1 MFCNVS
7 QVGPQTPKEHIQ
19 AFTAAITWNEP
30 FIKFLIGFHAV
41 IIVSAIALN
50 RAGGVYSRM
59 GFMIFVGIIIRIAE
73 ILNTIGARRW
83 REFSTQNYFDRSGI
97 FMGVMVCAPL
107 LMVCLGMLVSMI
119 REASNLLGDVT
130 RMKMKAQLKQKNM
143 NKGEKRQKKDG
154 KKGTKKD

>member
-1 MFCNVS
+1 MFSNVP

-19 AFTAAITWNEP
+19 AFAAAITWNEP
-30 FIKFLIGFHAV
+30 FIKCLIGFHVV

-50 RAGGVYSRM
+50 RSGGVYSRM
-59 GFMIFVGIIIRIAE
+59 GFMIFVGIIIRLAE

-97 FMGVMVCAPL
+97 FMGIMVCAPL
-107 LMVCLGMLVSMI
+107 LLVCLFMLVSMI

-130 RMKMKAQLKQKNM
+130 RMKMKAQVKQNSS
-143 NKGEKRQKKDG
+143 KGERRQKKEG
-154 KKGTKKD
+154 KKGTKND